1 MSDLEEGGYDLVDL
15 PEHQE
20 HQEPKAPNKQVQPL
34 PRLWKTEP
42 DEEDEEEL
50 KAAAE
55 AKKKQEA
62 AEQAAQE
69 KARAAEA
76 RLRTKKVKTKE
87 TKTPTSG
94 EGSEKKVLVEE
105 TPALDTYEARQRG
118 RLIIGLLVGSCFV
131 IFGYIIYNLFIYDPN
146 PIIVTSGEEPPPPS
160 VAPPPKKDLDPEARA
175 LFGRAQEFAK
185 ARQTDKA
192 IQLLETVVKSYP
204 KTRTASEA
212 SKALERPKQNLPLF
226 LDRPAMQAEA
236 APKPAPPPPV
246 QPTQVVTAQPK
257 QTTGNATLTL
267 PANPAELTPTHPSPL
282 AMNTTTGTTARTPA
296 AVRNLPTG
304 FTAKAD
310 AGVHSSGWPLVIVGN
325 RDGAPMMLVPGGTF
339 TMGND
344 DGSAAEGPAHKVLL
358 STYYIDQHEV
368 TVRQFRLF
376 LAETHYRGQ
385 PAHTG
390 SWSEDFRKSTSESAP
405 MVMVNGRD
413 AWAYADW
420 CSSNCRPRPSG
431 RWPLA
436 RPMAG
441 SSPGVRRPSNRQSR
455 ESQVN
460 SSR

>member
-175 LFGRAQEFAK
+175 LFGRCK
-185 ARQTDKA
+185 NSPRQ
-192 IQLLETVVKSYP
+192 
-204 KTRTASEA
+204 
-212 SKALERPKQNLPLF
+212 
-226 LDRPAMQAEA
+226 DR
-236 APKPAPPPPV
+236 
-246 QPTQVVTAQPK
+246 
-257 QTTGNATLTL
+257 LT
-267 PANPAELTPTHPSPL
+267 
-282 AMNTTTGTTARTPA
+282 
-296 AVRNLPTG
+296 
-304 FTAKAD
+304 
-310 AGVHSSGWPLVIVGN
+310 
-325 RDGAPMMLVPGGTF
+325 
-339 TMGND
+339 
-344 DGSAAEGPAHKVLL
+344 
-358 STYYIDQHEV
+358 
-368 TVRQFRLF
+368 
-376 LAETHYRGQ
+376 
-385 PAHTG
+385 
-390 SWSEDFRKSTSESAP
+390 
-405 MVMVNGRD
+405 
-413 AWAYADW
+413 
-420 CSSNCRPRPSG
+420 
-431 RWPLA
+431 
-436 RPMAG
+436 
-441 SSPGVRRPSNRQSR
+441 RQSNF
-455 ESQVN
+455 SKPW
-460 SSR
+460 